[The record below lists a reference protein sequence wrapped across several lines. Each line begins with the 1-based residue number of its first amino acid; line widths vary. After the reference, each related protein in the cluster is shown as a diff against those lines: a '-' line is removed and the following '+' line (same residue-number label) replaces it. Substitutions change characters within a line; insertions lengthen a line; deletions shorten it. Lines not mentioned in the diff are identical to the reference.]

1 MAQPVTVRPGE
12 LDLSWAQFPLTT
24 AVSPA
29 TMRHKPLLGTQ
40 LSFNPEPTKEADIEL
55 GEAKRWQAAL
65 PSPPPSSSSL
75 FSLSLFLPILFSPS
89 SSLPLPSPFSF
100 PSLFLLPFLPFYLLF
115 LTPTAPFSPPPLSG
129 CTYFLLSSCF
139 TRAPN

>member
-29 TMRHKPLLGTQ
+29 TMGHNPVPDTQ
-40 LSFNPEPTKEADIEL
+40 LSFNPEPSTEADIEL

-65 PSPPPSSSSL
+65 PAP
-75 FSLSLFLPILFSPS
+75 
-89 SSLPLPSPFSF
+89 
-100 PSLFLLPFLPFYLLF
+100 LFLLPLLPF
-115 LTPTAPFSPPPLSG
+115 
-129 CTYFLLSSCF
+129 
-139 TRAPN
+139 